1 MTENPDGKAASASS
15 SPALRLA
22 GLALA
27 AALLGAGGYLAYDR
41 LLAAKDAS
49 GAAESATAGNAVP
62 TGGMAHELERPKV
75 PETRPEF
82 TLKNL
87 KGEPVAMSHWQ
98 GKAVVVNFWATWCGP
113 CRQIAPLID
122 ELAVKYEGKVKV
134 GKVDIDQNQDLAEK
148 YGINAIPTLLL
159 FKDGEII
166 ERFQGVPPRVKLE
179 SALDSSI

>member
-1 MTENPDGKAASASS
+1 MGH
-15 SPALRLA
+15 
-22 GLALA
+22 
-27 AALLGAGGYLAYDR
+27 
-41 LLAAKDAS
+41 
-49 GAAESATAGNAVP
+49 AAEFTDAGFDSDVLNSSQ
-62 TGGMAHELERPKV
+62 
-75 PETRPEF
+75 
-82 TLKNL
+82 
-87 KGEPVAMSHWQ
+87 PVL
-98 GKAVVVNFWATWCGP
+98 VDFWATWCGP

>member
-1 MTENPDGKAASASS
+1 MGHAAEYTDAGFDGDVLSS
-15 SPALRLA
+15 SQ
-22 GLALA
+22 
-27 AALLGAGGYLAYDR
+27 
-41 LLAAKDAS
+41 
-49 GAAESATAGNAVP
+49 
-62 TGGMAHELERPKV
+62 
-75 PETRPEF
+75 
-82 TLKNL
+82 
-87 KGEPVAMSHWQ
+87 PVL
-98 GKAVVVNFWATWCGP
+98 VDFWETWCGP

-134 GKVDIDQNQDLAEK
+134 GKVDVDQNPDLATK